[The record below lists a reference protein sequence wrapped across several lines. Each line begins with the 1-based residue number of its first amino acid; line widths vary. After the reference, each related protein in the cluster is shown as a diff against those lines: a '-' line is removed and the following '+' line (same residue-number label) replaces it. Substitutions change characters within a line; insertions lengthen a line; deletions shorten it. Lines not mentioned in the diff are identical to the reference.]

1 MCFQA
6 SMDIHGIVNKVV
18 SSVMRKPFT
27 CHVCATGFT
36 RQDNLRAHLRRH
48 HHEGGDAGDADMMS
62 DNSRSPAGDRSTDS
76 PGALPDLDGKASL
89 LNFRTDLWIQGPYL
103 T

>member
-1 MCFQA
+1 MYFQP
-6 SMDIHGIVNKVV
+6 SLDIQGMVNRVV

-48 HHEGGDAGDADMMS
+48 HHEGGDAGGDADIMLS
-62 DNSRSPAGDRSTDS
+62 DNSRSPAADRSTDS
-76 PGALPDLDGKASL
+76 PGALPDLDG
-89 LNFRTDLWIQGPYL
+89 
-103 T
+103 